1 MLCLGAEGFL
11 SEPPELTG
19 YWLAVLQVVGR
30 SHDRSSGF
38 PAVRKV
44 DCFAE
49 GRAQRT
55 IRSNLL
61 LQI

>member
-11 SEPPELTG
+11 SEPPELAG
-19 YWLAVLQVVGR
+19 YWLAALHVVGR
-30 SHDRSSGF
+30 SHDCSSGF
-38 PAVRKV
+38 LAVRKV

-49 GRAQRT
+49 GGALRT